1 MKTAVCLLFV
11 CFLGTCFAAHVQ
23 SSGLAWQG
31 TWTEGKRNFGGN
43 MYICV
48 DIENN
53 VAWGSYSGAGLFS
66 GKLKGADF
74 DGEWYEAG
82 YDRPF
87 GPFSL
92 TLSGT
97 SFSGSWSYYNN
108 TNADSTE
115 TFSWTGSRTSS
126 SRPADNQCITPVK
139 GNSAVGTY
147 ENVEHLC
154 YEPSDRF
161 QNTNLPSV
169 FGNFQ
174 NFAVV
179 GGYTPDAG
187 RTMLMSDFV
196 YRSGDSGSLR
206 PETTNSVFG
215 PCTDCNGPNT
225 LDDRS
230 NVHTGHI
237 VIGAA
242 IDDATFCGFFWEG
255 FYNDQISD
263 AAICFSRTSLAVP
276 APHSCGSNAVI
287 AGARRDHDLGNTE
300 LLLSEIQRALDAL
313 TLPQVVIVP
322 GPFDGDDDNYSSD
335 FFTQFLS
342 SGASPISTGNSPVS
356 TGNSPVSTG
365 NSPVSS
371 GFTSFSSTTYSSGET
386 SFFSTVDFTPD
397 GGIFSSSSF
406 ASALVVPLA
415 TIFVIIAMAF

>member
-1 MKTAVCLLFV
+1 MGKTAVCLLFV

-139 GNSAVGTY
+139 GNS
-147 ENVEHLC
+147 
-154 YEPSDRF
+154 
-161 QNTNLPSV
+161 
-169 FGNFQ
+169 
-174 NFAVV
+174 VV

-225 LDDRS
+225 LDDRD

-356 TGNSPVSTG
+356 TGNSPVS
-365 NSPVSS
+365 S

-397 GGIFSSSSF
+397 GGVFSSSSF